1 MGKFNRDEVAELLV
15 SCHRHCCICHRFCGV
30 KMETDHIVPSDED
43 GTDKIDN
50 AIPVCLECHAE
61 IHCYNTAHPRGR
73 KYTAEELRQH
83 KKQWL
88 SICENKPDIFAQA
101 LHTSEVGP
109 LNSLVDELEYNLEAC
124 ERTGSLLNVQ
134 QFNEAIRRGAI
145 SFLEP
150 DLKKTINSAYTKINH
165 LNQLSDSFTH
175 QDFTQRKSVGYIR
188 TQIEKTM
195 PETKKAIQ
203 KAHKEIL
210 EFLQKD
216 TDN

>member
-15 SCHRHCCICHRFCGV
+15 SCHRRCCICHRFCGV
-30 KMETDHIVPSDED
+30 KMETDHIVPNDED
-43 GTDKIDN
+43 GTDKIEN

-73 KYTAEELRQH
+73 KFTAEELRQH
-83 KKQWL
+83 KEQWL
-88 SICENKPDIFAQA
+88 GICKNNPEIFAQA
-101 LHTSEVGP
+101 LPTSEVGP

-124 ERTGSLLNVQ
+124 EREGSVLSVQ

-150 DLKKTINSAYTKINH
+150 DLKKTINIAYVKINH
-165 LNQLSDSFTH
+165 LNQLYDSFTH
-175 QDFTQRKSVGYIR
+175 DDLIERKSLSYKRNHIKKVA
-188 TQIEKTM
+188 
-195 PETKKAIQ
+195 PETKEAIQ
-203 KAHKEIL
+203 KGYKELL

>member
-15 SCHRHCCICHRFCGV
+15 SCHRRCCICHRFCGV

-43 GTDKIDN
+43 GTDKINN

-73 KYTAEELRQH
+73 KFTAEELRQH
-83 KKQWL
+83 KEQWL
-88 SICENKPDIFAQA
+88 GICKNNPEIFAQA
-101 LHTSEVGP
+101 LPTSEVGP

-124 ERTGSLLNVQ
+124 EREGSVLSVQ

-150 DLKKTINSAYTKINH
+150 DLKKTINIAYVKINQ
-165 LNQLSDSFTH
+165 LNQLFDSLAH
-175 QDFTQRKSVGYIR
+175 QDQSSDRSVWKAN
-188 TQIEKTM
+188 TQIKKSIE
-195 PETKKAIQ
+195 ETPRAIEN
-203 KAHKEIL
+203 AHSKLMKFL
-210 EFLQKD
+210 ERD

>member
-15 SCHRHCCICHRFCGV
+15 HCHRRCCICHRFCGV
-30 KMETDHIVPSDED
+30 KMETDHIVPSDEG

-61 IHCYNTAHPRGR
+61 IHCYNIAHPRGR
-73 KYTAEELRQH
+73 KFTPEELRQH
-83 KKQWL
+83 KEQWL
-88 SICENKPDIFAQA
+88 SICVNRPDIFAQA
-101 LHTSEVGP
+101 LRISEVGP
-109 LNSLVDELEYNLEAC
+109 LNSLIDELEYNLEAC
-124 ERTGSLLNVQ
+124 ERIGSLLNVQ

-175 QDFTQRKSVGYIR
+175 QDFTQRRSVDYMR
-188 TQIEKTM
+188 TQIKKTM
-195 PETKKAIQ
+195 PETKEAIQ
-203 KAHKEIL
+203 TAHKEL
-210 EFLQKD
+210 LQFLQKD